1 MYLFDLMATT
11 AAETANNEIKFESFI
26 FQTEELGKTE
36 KRILDIK
43 KGCEI
48 ETSGWFGKTKTKVNS
63 FSKDVYLALYDYLV
77 DKGIITK
84 SVESASFFTLE
95 SVYRLNKSS
104 FEHFEKFKKSLPMND
119 PMYPTILKCYTINYK
134 NLHTFLKNY
143 KYTITPVD
151 IIVGGKR
158 RNKTNCSKNRKNKKT
173 KRKL

>member
-1 MYLFDLMATT
+1 MATT

-26 FQTEELGKTE
+26 FQAKNLEETK
-36 KRILDIK
+36 KILDIK
-43 KGCEI
+43 ERCYI

-63 FSKDVYLALYDYLV
+63 FSNDAYLALYDYLV

-104 FEHFEKFKKSLPMND
+104 LEHFEKFKKSLSMND
-119 PMYPTILKCYTINYK
+119 HPTILKCYTINYK

-151 IIVGGKR
+151 IVVGGKR

>member
-1 MYLFDLMATT
+1 MMNLFDFMATT

-26 FQTEELGKTE
+26 FQAKELEKT
-36 KRILDIK
+36 KKIIDIK
-43 KGCEI
+43 EGCKI
-48 ETSGWFGKTKTKVNS
+48 ETSGWFGKTETEVNS
-63 FSKDVYLALYDYLV
+63 VSNDVYLALYDYLV

-104 FEHFEKFKKSLPMND
+104 LEHFEKFKKSLSMND
-119 PMYPTILKCYTINYK
+119 HPTILKCYTINYK

-143 KYTITPVD
+143 KHTITPVD
-151 IIVGGKR
+151 IVVGGKR